1 QFSQVGSYSVQI
13 TNAFGQTNSAS
24 ATLTVNPPPPCTNPP
39 PGLLSWWRAEG
50 NALDQQ
56 GGNNGALINGAGFA
70 PGESGSAFNLNG
82 ANQYVLITTPNLN
95 VGLAS
100 GFTVEGW
107 INPANV
113 AN

>member
-1 QFSQVGSYSVQI
+1 MFNSRRRAAIQFRSQRLR
-13 TNAFGQTNSAS
+13 QTNSAS

-70 PGESGSAFNLNG
+70 SGESGSAFNLDG
-82 ANQYVLITTPNLN
+82 ANQYVLVTTP
-95 VGLAS
+95 
-100 GFTVEGW
+100 
-107 INPANV
+107 I
-113 AN
+113 